1 VEGEFA
7 RLLEESFKKLNQE
20 VITGTVVKVTDREV
34 FVDFGW
40 KSEGVVPIKELGYKP
55 RVGEKIDVCVVE
67 PETEE
72 GYALLSVNCARSIK
86 EWERLADEIEKKGIV
101 RGRIRQKVRGGY
113 KVQLEEG
120 LTVFLPMSQVDIM
133 PVTQPDQWLDR
144 EIEAKVLSV
153 DRKRRSIVISRRKL
167 LEEERAKK
175 RKETLKRLK
184 EGEIVEGLVKNI
196 VDFGIFVDVDGV
208 DGLVHKSDISWSG
221 LKTPFDVAK
230 LGDRIKVKIKKIERD
245 KERLVLSLK
254 EVNPDP
260 WERIEELLKP
270 GMEVEGEVVKE
281 DKKGYWIY
289 LPQDVAG
296 YLPAEKL
303 PRGVKLK
310 YRHRY
315 KFIVDSIDREKRRVI
330 LKWPEETHQR

>member
-1 VEGEFA
+1 MEGEFA
-7 RLLEESFKKLNQE
+7 KLLEESFKKLNQE
-20 VITGTVVKVTDREV
+20 VITGTVVKVTDREA
-34 FVDFGW
+34 FIDFGW
-40 KSEGVVPIKELGYKP
+40 KSEGVVPLKELGYKP
-55 RVGEKIDVCVVE
+55 KVGEKIEVCVVE

-101 RGRIRQKVRGGY
+101 KGRIRQKVRGGY

-133 PVTQPDQWLDR
+133 PVVKPDQWLDR

-184 EGEIVEGLVKNI
+184 EGEVVEGLVKNI

-230 LGDRIKVKIKKIERD
+230 IGDRIKVKIKKIERD

-260 WERIEELLKP
+260 WERIEELSKE
-270 GMEVEGEVVKE
+270 GDAVEGEVIKE
-281 DKKGYWIY
+281 DKGGYWVY

-296 YLPAEKL
+296 YIPLSEVPKGA
-303 PRGVKLK
+303 KLK
-310 YRHRY
+310 YKHRY
-315 KFIVDSIDREKRRVI
+315 KFKVAKIDKENRRVI
-330 LKWPEETHQR
+330 LKWPEEKPQK

>member
-1 VEGEFA
+1 MEGEFA
-7 RLLEESFKKLNQE
+7 KLLEESFKKLNQE

-55 RVGEKIDVCVVE
+55 KVGEKIEVCVVE

-86 EWERLADEIEKKGIV
+86 EWERLADEIEKKGVV

-133 PVTQPDQWLDR
+133 PVTKPDQWLDR

-167 LEEERAKK
+167 LEEERAKR

-184 EGEIVEGLVKNI
+184 EGDIVEGVVKNI

-296 YLPAEKL
+296 YLPADKV
-303 PRGVKLK
+303 PKSVKLK
-310 YRHRY
+310 YKHRY
-315 KFIVDSIDREKRRVI
+315 KFIVDSIDKEKRRVI
-330 LKWPEETHQR
+330 LKWPEETPQR

>member
-20 VITGTVVKVTDREV
+20 IITGTVVKVTDREV

-40 KSEGVVPIKELGYKP
+40 KSEGVIPLKELGYKP
-55 RVGEKIDVCVVE
+55 KVGEKIEVCIVE
-67 PETEE
+67 PETED
-72 GYALLSVNCARSIK
+72 GYALLSVNCARSIR
-86 EWERLADEIEKKGIV
+86 EWERLADEIEKKGVVKGVIKQ
-101 RGRIRQKVRGGY
+101 RVRGGY
-113 KVQLEEG
+113 KVRLENG

-133 PVTQPDQWLDR
+133 PVTRPDDWLDR
-144 EIEAKVLSV
+144 EIEAKVLSI

-167 LEEERAKK
+167 LEEERAKR

-184 EGEIVEGLVKNI
+184 EGDIVEGLVKNI

-230 LGDRIKVKIKKIERD
+230 IGDRIRVKIKKIEKD

-254 EVNPDP
+254 DVKPDP
-260 WERIEELLKP
+260 WERIDEIYTP

-281 DKKGYWIY
+281 DRKGYWIY
-289 LPQDVAG
+289 LPEDVAG
-296 YLPAEKL
+296 YVPFENLPKDL
-303 PRGVKLK
+303 KLK
-310 YRHRY
+310 YKHRY
-315 KFIVDSIDREKRRVI
+315 KFIVDSLDKEKRRVI
-330 LKWPEETHQR
+330 LRWPQEEHRK

>member
-20 VITGTVVKVTDREV
+20 IITGTVVKVTDREV

-40 KSEGVVPIKELGYKP
+40 KSEGVIPLKELGYKP
-55 RVGEKIDVCVVE
+55 KVGEKIEVCIVE
-67 PETEE
+67 PETED
-72 GYALLSVNCARSIK
+72 GYALLSVNCARSIR
-86 EWERLADEIEKKGIV
+86 EWERLADEIEKKGVVKGVIKQ
-101 RGRIRQKVRGGY
+101 RVRGGY
-113 KVQLEEG
+113 KVRLENG

-133 PVTQPDQWLDR
+133 PVTRPDDWLDR
-144 EIEAKVLSV
+144 EIEAKVLSI

-167 LEEERAKK
+167 LEEERAKR
-175 RKETLKRLK
+175 RKETLKKLK
-184 EGEIVEGLVKNI
+184 EGDIVEGLVKNI

-230 LGDRIKVKIKKIERD
+230 IGDRIRVKIKKIEKD

-254 EVNPDP
+254 DVKPDP
-260 WERIEELLKP
+260 WERIDEIYTP

-281 DKKGYWIY
+281 DRKGYWIY
-289 LPQDVAG
+289 LPEDVAG
-296 YLPAEKL
+296 YVPFENLPKDL
-303 PRGVKLK
+303 KLK
-310 YRHRY
+310 YKHRY
-315 KFIVDSIDREKRRVI
+315 KFIVDSLDKEKRRVI
-330 LKWPEETHQR
+330 LRWPQEEHQK

>member
-1 VEGEFA
+1 MEGEFA
-7 RLLEESFKKLNQE
+7 KLLEESFKKLNQE
-20 VITGTVVKVTDREV
+20 VITGTVVKVTDREA

-40 KSEGVVPIKELGYKP
+40 KSEGVVPLKELGYKP
-55 RVGEKIDVCVVE
+55 KVGDKIEVCVVE

-101 RGRIRQKVRGGY
+101 RGRIKQRVRGGY
-113 KVQLEEG
+113 KVKLEEG

-133 PVTQPDQWLDR
+133 PVTQPDQWLDK

-184 EGEIVEGLVKNI
+184 EGDIVEGTVKNI

-230 LGDRIKVKIKKIERD
+230 IGDRIKVKIKKIERD

-254 EVNPDP
+254 DVRPDP
-260 WERIEELLKP
+260 WEKIDELIKP

-296 YLPAEKL
+296 YLPAESL
-303 PRGVKLK
+303 PKGVKLK
-310 YRHRY
+310 YNHRY
-315 KFIVDSIDREKRRVI
+315 KFIVDSIDKEKRRVI
-330 LKWPEETHQR
+330 LKWPEETLQK

>member
-7 RLLEESFKKLNQE
+7 KLLEESFKKLNQE
-20 VITGTVVKVTDREV
+20 VITGTVVKVTDREA

-55 RVGEKIDVCVVE
+55 KVGEKIEVCVVE

-86 EWERLADEIEKKGIV
+86 EWERLADEIEKKGV
-101 RGRIRQKVRGGY
+101 VKGRIKQKVRGGY
-113 KVQLEEG
+113 KVKLEEG

-133 PVTQPDQWLDR
+133 PVVHPDQWLDR

-167 LEEERAKK
+167 LEEERAKR

-184 EGEIVEGLVKNI
+184 EGDIVEGTVKNI
-196 VDFGIFVDVDGV
+196 VDFGIFMDVDGV
-208 DGLVHKSDISWSG
+208 DGLVHKSDVSWSG
-221 LKTPFDVAK
+221 LKTPFDAAK
-230 LGDRIKVKIKKIERD
+230 IGDKLKVKIKKIEKD

-254 EVNPDP
+254 ETQPDP
-260 WERIEELLKP
+260 WERIEELIKE
-270 GMEVEGEVVKE
+270 GETVEGIVAKE
-281 DKKGYWIY
+281 DKKGYWVL
-289 LPQDVAG
+289 LPNDLAG
-296 YLPAEKL
+296 FIPASALPK
-303 PRGVKLK
+303 GIKLK
-310 YRHRY
+310 YKHRY
-315 KFIVDSIDREKRRVI
+315 KFVVDKIDKEKRRVL
-330 LKWPEETHQR
+330 LKWQEAEARR

>member
-1 VEGEFA
+1 MEGEFA

-20 VITGTVVKVTDREV
+20 IITGTVVKVTDREV

-40 KSEGVVPIKELGYKP
+40 KSEGVIPLKELGYKP
-55 RVGEKIDVCVVE
+55 KVGEKIEVCIVE
-67 PETEE
+67 PETED
-72 GYALLSVNCARSIK
+72 GYALLSVNCARSIR
-86 EWERLADEIEKKGIV
+86 EWERLADEIEKKGVVKGVIKQ
-101 RGRIRQKVRGGY
+101 RVRGGY
-113 KVQLEEG
+113 KVRLENG

-133 PVTQPDQWLDR
+133 PVTRPDDWLDR
-144 EIEAKVLSV
+144 EIEAKVLSI

-167 LEEERAKK
+167 LEEERAKR

-184 EGEIVEGLVKNI
+184 EGDIVEGLVKNI

-230 LGDRIKVKIKKIERD
+230 IGDRIRVKIKKIEKD

-254 EVNPDP
+254 DVKPDP
-260 WERIEELLKP
+260 WERIDEIYTP

-281 DKKGYWIY
+281 DRKGYWIY
-289 LPQDVAG
+289 LPEDVAG
-296 YLPAEKL
+296 YVPFENLPKDL
-303 PRGVKLK
+303 KLK
-310 YRHRY
+310 YKHRY
-315 KFIVDSIDREKRRVI
+315 KFIVDSLDKEKRRVI
-330 LKWPEETHQR
+330 LRWPQEEHRK

>member
-1 VEGEFA
+1 MEGEFA
-7 RLLEESFKKLNQE
+7 KLLEESFKRLNQE
-20 VITGTVVKVTDREV
+20 IITGTVVKVTDREV

-40 KSEGVVPIKELGYKP
+40 KSEGVVPLKELGYKP
-55 RVGEKIDVCVVE
+55 KVGEKIDVCIVE

-86 EWERLADEIEKKGIV
+86 EWEKLADEVEKKGV
-101 RGRIRQKVRGGY
+101 VKGRIRQKVRGGY

-175 RKETLKRLK
+175 RKETLKKLK
-184 EGEIVEGLVKNI
+184 EGDIVEGVVKNI
-196 VDFGIFVDVDGV
+196 VDFGIFVDVEGV
-208 DGLVHKSDISWSG
+208 DGLVHKSDVSWSG
-221 LKTPFDVAK
+221 LKTPFDAAK
-230 LGDRIKVKIKKIERD
+230 LGQKIKVKIKKIERD

-254 EVNPDP
+254 EVTPDP
-260 WERIEELLKP
+260 WERIEELLKS
-270 GMEVEGEVVKE
+270 GQVVEGEVVKE

-289 LPQDVAG
+289 LPNDVAG
-296 YLPAEKL
+296 FLPAEAL
-303 PRGVKLK
+303 PKGVKLK
-310 YRHRY
+310 YKHRY
-315 KFIVDSIDREKRRVI
+315 KFTVDKIDKERRRVI
-330 LKWPEETHQR
+330 LKWPEEKPQK

>member
-1 VEGEFA
+1 MEGEFA
-7 RLLEESFKKLNQE
+7 KLLEESFSRLNRD
-20 VITGTVVKVTDREV
+20 VIVGTVVKVTDREA

-40 KSEGVVPIKELGYKP
+40 KSEGVVSLKELGYKP
-55 RVGEKIDVCVVE
+55 KVGDRIEVCVVE

-86 EWERLADEIEKKGIV
+86 EWEKVASEIEKKGV
-101 RGRIRQKVRGGY
+101 VSGRIKQRVRGGF

-133 PVTQPDQWLDR
+133 PVTKPDEWLDK
-144 EIEAKVLSV
+144 EIKAKVLSV

-167 LEEERAKK
+167 LEEERAKR

-184 EGEIVEGLVKNI
+184 EGDVVEGVVKNI

-221 LKTPFDVAK
+221 LKTPFDVARI
-230 LGDRIKVKIKKIERD
+230 GDRIRVKIRKIERD

-254 EVNPDP
+254 EVTPDP
-260 WERIEELLKP
+260 WERIDELFSP
-270 GMEVEGEVVKE
+270 GQEVEGVIAKE
-281 DKKGYWIY
+281 DRGGYWVE
-289 LPQDVAG
+289 LPGDVAG
-296 YLPAEKL
+296 YIPAVALPK
-303 PRGVKLK
+303 GVKLK
-310 YRHRY
+310 YHHKY
-315 KFIVDSIDREKRRVI
+315 KFIVESIDKEKRRVV
-330 LKWPEETHQR
+330 LKWQEEPRR

>member
-1 VEGEFA
+1 MEGEFA

>member
-1 VEGEFA
+1 MEGEFA
-7 RLLEESFKKLNQE
+7 KLLEESFNRLKRE
-20 VITGTVVKVTDREV
+20 IIEGTVVKVTDREV

-40 KSEGVVPIKELGYKP
+40 KSEGVVSLKELGYKP
-55 RVGEKIDVCVVE
+55 KVGDKIEVCIVE

-86 EWERLADEIEKKGIV
+86 EWEKTASEIEKRGIV
-101 RGRIRQKVRGGY
+101 RGRIKQRVRGGF

-133 PVTQPDQWLDR
+133 PVTKPDDWLDK
-144 EIEAKVLSV
+144 EIEAKVLSI

-167 LEEERAKK
+167 LEEERARK
-175 RKETLKRLK
+175 RKETLKKLK
-184 EGEIVEGLVKNI
+184 EGDIVEGIVKNI

-230 LGDRIKVKIKKIERD
+230 IGDKIKVKIRKIEKD

-254 EVNPDP
+254 EVSPDP
-260 WERIEELLKP
+260 WGRIDELFSP
-270 GMEVEGEVVKE
+270 GQEVEGTVAKE
-281 DKKGYWIY
+281 DKGGYWIE
-289 LPQDVAG
+289 LPGDVAG
-296 YLPAEKL
+296 YIPITSVPK
-303 PRGVKLK
+303 GIKLK
-310 YRHRY
+310 YHHKY
-315 KFIVDSIDREKRRVI
+315 NFIIDTIDKEKRRVI
-330 LKWPEETHQR
+330 LKWQEEPQK